1 MNPFRSIR
9 QISNKKALD
18 HLHLEPLTNNLLV
31 PKDRIQPLQAKALP
45 AVWGTTQWLATQ
57 PIKHLGGGGSGNGMG
72 GIGSIS
78 TIGNH
83 IVGMLFVMG
92 NAQDFIHKATPW
104 LAETH

>member
-1 MNPFRSIR
+1 MT
-9 QISNKKALD
+9 LY
-18 HLHLEPLTNNLLV
+18 HLNLEPFTDHLLV
-31 PKDRIQPLQAKALP
+31 PKDRIHPLQAKALL
-45 AVWGTTQWLATQ
+45 AVWGTTQRLATQ
-57 PIKHLGGGGSGNGMG
+57 PIKHLGGSGSGNSIG